1 MMFLFRSLN
10 ARHLRERKLRTLL
23 TLAGVGA
30 GVALVFSISVINATL
45 LTTFRSSI
53 RDLAGAA
60 EIEVAA
66 ADQGGLPASAL
77 DAIEGVP
84 GVERAV
90 PTLRQTTRV
99 VGPAGSERILLLGI
113 TPEIA
118 SLFPGRSSPFG
129 GLDLDGGFG
138 PVGTGM
144 VLARAVADE
153 VGEGTVDVDVP
164 SGTAPVTVTGIAEGG
179 AIGVLNG
186 GKVGIMLL
194 PAAQAA
200 FDRLG
205 RIDSVY
211 VAVDAGSEIRDVQGA
226 IDERL
231 RGAAIVGPPGER
243 GRGLERVFAGLGTL
257 LSLAGTV
264 ALFVALFVVY
274 NTMSMSLAERR
285 REMSMAMALGST
297 RRQLFGAFLFEA
309 FVFGIVAS
317 GLGIVGGL
325 ALAQVLVERAAE
337 AYRILPVTGAGALA
351 VEWGQVAVAAAGGV
365 GVAMVGAYVPARR
378 LFGVAPIESLRP
390 EAAYEWGPTSALGV
404 SRRAG
409 VIVGAIGIAGAIA
422 TFAIYVLI
430 AQERW
435 LASAGLVSG
444 FTGITFLLPYI
455 VPWAVALVRTPT
467 IAIFRTIG
475 RIASDALTKNPGR
488 TTFTTAALVLTLAM
502 AIGVGSAL
510 ASYEKQVESTA
521 DALIGAPIYVASSS
535 FTGLTSDQPLPVDFK
550 SKIEAVPGT
559 GFVYPLRFSF
569 TNVEGEQGIIF
580 AVPAEQA
587 LNKGAETSLDSI
599 TEDPDVFLEGLGRG
613 EIAISQLTAQNHDLA
628 PGDTLELPTP
638 SGRTSFE
645 IAATYNELVSFDSI
659 YMDYETYARIWHDDK
674 ADEFGVLLDG
684 SAPAEVVQ
692 RRLDE
697 LVDSSGLSARVY
709 EKSELVDRIL
719 RIVKGTFSLGRGIQ
733 FAALVVAALT
743 IANTMF
749 TAVLERRWEMG
760 LQRAIG
766 MSGSQLGRS
775 VLVEAASIGLI
786 GGVGGALLGTASGLL
801 MTRAMEAQFA
811 WQIAF
816 RPPYALAAGAL
827 VGAVTLAAA
836 AGVLPSRAARRSSII
851 HSLRYE

>member
-1 MMFLFRSLN
+1 MSFLFRSLN

-23 TLAGVGA
+23 TLAGVAA

-66 ADQGGLPASAL
+66 ADQSGLPAGVVEEIE
-77 DAIEGVP
+77 AID

-90 PTLRQTTRV
+90 PTLRQTTRI
-99 VGPAGSERILLLGI
+99 VGRSGTERILLLGI

-118 SLFPGRSSPFG
+118 SLFPGESSPFG

-138 PVGTGM
+138 PVGTGI
-144 VLARAVADE
+144 VLSRSVADDVGGDAVAVE
-153 VGEGTVDVDVP
+153 VP
-164 SGTAPVTVTGIAEGG
+164 SGDVRLAVTGVAGGG

-186 GKVGIMLL
+186 GKVGVMLL
-194 PAAQAA
+194 PSAQAI
-200 FDRLG
+200 FDRPG

-211 VAVDAGSEIRDVQGA
+211 VAVRSDKEVRAVQDA

-309 FVFGIVAS
+309 FLFGLVAS
-317 GLGIVGGL
+317 GMGILSGLG
-325 ALAQVLVERAAE
+325 LAQVLVERAA
-337 AYRILPVTGAGALA
+337 ASYRILPVTGAGALA
-351 VEWGQVAVAAAGGV
+351 VDWAQVLVATAGGI
-365 GVAMVGAYVPARR
+365 GVALVGAYVPARR

-390 EAAYEWGPTSALGV
+390 EAAYEWGPTSALGI
-404 SRRAG
+404 SRKAG
-409 VIVGAIGIAGAIA
+409 VTVGALGIAGAIA
-422 TFAIYVLI
+422 TFAAYVLLS
-430 AQERW
+430 QERW
-435 LASAGLVSG
+435 LASAGLIAG

-455 VPWAVALVRTPT
+455 VPWAVALVRGPT
-467 IAIFRTIG
+467 IALFRTVG

-488 TTFTTAALVLTLAM
+488 TTFTTAALVLTLSM

-510 ASYEKQVESTA
+510 GSYERQVESTA
-521 DALIGAPIYVASSS
+521 DALIGAPIYIASRS
-535 FTGLTSDQPLPVDFK
+535 FTGLTSDQPLPVDFR
-550 SKIEAVPGT
+550 SKIEAIPGT

-569 TNVEGEQGIIF
+569 TDVEGEQGIIF

-587 LNKGAETSLDSI
+587 LNEGAETSLESI
-599 TEDPDVFLEGLGRG
+599 TPDPDAFLEGLGRG
-613 EIAISQLTAQNHDLA
+613 EVAISQLTAQQHELE
-628 PGDTLELPTP
+628 PGDSIELPTP
-638 SGRTSFE
+638 GGRRAFR
-645 IAATYNELVSFDSI
+645 IAAVYNELVSFDSV
-659 YMDYETYARIWHDDK
+659 YMDYETYAEIWDDDK
-674 ADEFGVLLDG
+674 ADEFGVLPDGTVPLDVLE
-684 SAPAEVVQ
+684 S
-692 RRLDE
+692 RLDE
-697 LVDSSGLSARVY
+697 LVADSGLPARVF
-709 EKSELVDRIL
+709 EKSELVERIR
-719 RIVKGTFSLGRGIQ
+719 RIVEGTFSLGRGIQ

-760 LQRAIG
+760 LQRALG
-766 MSGSQLGRS
+766 MSG
-775 VLVEAASIGLI
+775 
-786 GGVGGALLGTASGLL
+786 
-801 MTRAMEAQFA
+801 
-811 WQIAF
+811 
-816 RPPYALAAGAL
+816 
-827 VGAVTLAAA
+827 
-836 AGVLPSRAARRSSII
+836 
-851 HSLRYE
+851 